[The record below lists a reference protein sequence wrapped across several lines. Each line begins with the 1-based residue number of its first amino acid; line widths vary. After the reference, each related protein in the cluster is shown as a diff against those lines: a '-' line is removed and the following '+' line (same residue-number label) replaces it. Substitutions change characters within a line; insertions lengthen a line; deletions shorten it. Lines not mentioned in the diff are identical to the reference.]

1 MASEKEDRTAEQPAE
16 GPKGDLVGKDYS
28 QDPNLDRG
36 GELDTGNSAIPPYE
50 GRTQSTADS
59 PHKSGSDEPDH
70 VGGAAGP
77 VDHEPMKSPEPSTTP
92 AGASASPADKQPA
105 SEAPQTQPSDP
116 GVGPAHQA
124 GTMRAE
130 DIKDRDGAEAGRKD
144 TGVHPDDQADRPI
157 GESSARDQSSIDP
170 QEGNTDRQNG

>member
-1 MASEKEDRTAEQPAE
+1 MASEKKERTAEQPAE
-16 GPKGDLVGKDYS
+16 VPQGDLVGKDHG
-28 QDPNLDRG
+28 QDP
-36 GELDTGNSAIPPYE
+36 DTGNSAIPPYE

-77 VDHEPMKSPEPSTTP
+77 VEHAAMKSPEPSTTP
-92 AGASASPADKQPA
+92 AGASASPADEQPA
-105 SEAPQTQPSDP
+105 SEATQTQPSDP

-124 GTMRAE
+124 GTTRAE
-130 DIKDRDGAEAGRKD
+130 EIKDRDGGEPGRED
-144 TGVHPDDQADRPI
+144 TGVHPDDEVDRPI
-157 GESSARDQSSIDP
+157 GKSSARDQTSINP